1 MLRLLMLVL
10 GKIIVKENQD
20 DTPKLIST
28 PPPPIPAM
36 KHWNPHDSSSATT
49 LSTTVPDSTD

>member
-1 MLRLLMLVL
+1 MLVL

-49 LSTTVPDSTD
+49 LSTTEPDSTD